1 MKKKY
6 IHCTV
11 QVNKEDISRRNI
23 DGVEHVTITSYTL
36 PDNIVM
42 NGGLY
47 PTNEIDKSY
56 KSLEGTLAPLEHPVN
71 GDGQFLSAS
80 SPDAIHNNYIGAYN
94 ENVEKV
100 NGRIK
105 IDKTINVPFALNSI
119 NKDKAKRVL
128 DRINELETSTNPRPI
143 HTSVGVYLEPEFLNE
158 PRVNAEGM
166 EYTWIAREMVFD
178 HDAFLLDN
186 VGAAQPHQGVGIGV
200 NRKTPNCEV
209 ESFILNA
216 DNTPKPKTP
225 TSNKKD
231 ENMKDIIIN
240 ALKKAKVNIDGLNDD
255 QLFAAYNKLVAK
267 DDEIK
272 KLEDEI
278 KANAEKAG
286 TDDQAKKI
294 KELEDEIKANAKKA
308 EGDGQE
314 SGDDEPKIEDVIAN
328 LIKPLTEQVT
338 ALSAQVNKSAV
349 EQVDGLIE
357 TIVNSKKYDAMT
369 KDDLGKLGIETL
381 QNMAAGC
388 PSSFGVSAM
397 MNNKVDKKFSAPT
410 EAPE

>member
-23 DGVEHVTITSYTL
+23 DGVEHITMTSFTL

-47 PTNEIDKSY
+47 PAEEIDKSY
-56 KSLEGTLAPLEHPVN
+56 MSLEGTLAPLEHPVN
-71 GDGQFLSAS
+71 ANGEFLSATTS
-80 SPDAIHNNYIGAYN
+80 NAIHNFHVGASN
-94 ENVEKV
+94 ENVEKIG
-100 NGRIK
+100 NRIK
-105 IDKTINVPFALNSI
+105 IDKIINVPYANQS
-119 NKDKAKRVL
+119 DRGKRL
-128 DRINELETSTNPRPI
+128 IDRVTELETSPNPRPI
-143 HTSVGVYLEPEFLNE
+143 HTSVGVYLEPEFLDE
-158 PRVNAEGM
+158 PRVNSTGQ
-166 EYTWIAREMVFD
+166 EYTWIAKEMVFD
-178 HDAFLLDN
+178 HDAILLDN

-200 NRKTPNCEV
+200 NKKDPKCEV

-225 TSNKKD
+225 TPNKKD
-231 ENMKDIIIN
+231 ENMKEFILN
-240 ALKKAKVNIDGLNDD
+240 ALKKAKVNTDGLNDD

-308 EGDGQE
+308 EDDGQE

-328 LIKPLTEQVT
+328 ALKPLTDQMT
-338 ALSAQVNKSAV
+338 ALSAQVNKSAS
-349 EQVDGLIE
+349 EQVDSHID
-357 TIVNSKKYDAMT
+357 IIINSKKYPELE
-369 KDDLGKLGIETL
+369 KSDLEKLGVEKI

-388 PSSFGVSAM
+388 GSSFGVNPAM
-397 MNNKVDKKFSAPT
+397 MNNKADSKFSAPT